1 MKDTLKPKF
10 LLTENLNRLA
20 KWLRMLGYDAA
31 IYKSISFHNMIRLA
45 KKERRIILTR
55 SNKQAKSS
63 LKFSRILIKTDNH
76 LEQIK
81 ELKGVITFNEQYTF
95 SRCLLCNKQLYGISR
110 EKVKDLVPEFIY
122 ENQTDFKVCKKCGKI
137 YWQGTHYKSMMAEL
151 KKILL

>member
-1 MKDTLKPKF
+1 LKDVLKPKF
-10 LLTENLNRLA
+10 LLTANLNRLA

-45 KKERRIILTR
+45 VKERRIILTR
-55 SNKQAKSS
+55 SKKQAKSK

-81 ELKGVITFNEQYTF
+81 ELKEVISFNEQYTF
-95 SRCLLCNKQLYGISR
+95 SCCLLCNKQLYGISR

-122 ENQTDFKVCKKCGKI
+122 ENHTDFKVCRKCGKI
-137 YWQGTHYKSMMAEL
+137 YWQGTHYKSMLVEL
-151 KKILL
+151 RKIL